1 MIDDANMFSDGQDPA
16 VAAAGNIISTRVLS
30 RLAADNLTTN
40 LGAGKP
46 VYLVVQVET
55 AITHQANA
63 TLQITLESD
72 SAAALNVAPTVHL
85 DSGAIDLTAV
95 PANAALGFQWFA
107 VALPS
112 GDYQEFIGLRFA
124 AGVADVTGGGI
135 DAFLVDTLETW
146 QPYVTRSVNNA

>member
-1 MIDDANMFSDGQDPA
+1 MIDDANMFSDGQDPT
-16 VAAAGNIISTRVLS
+16 VAAGADIISARVLS
-30 RLAADNLTTN
+30 RRAGDNLTIN

-55 AITHQANA
+55 AITHNANA

-95 PANAALGFQWFA
+95 PANAAQGFQWFA
-107 VALPS
+107 VPLPA
-112 GDYQEFIGLRFA
+112 GQYQEFIGLRFA
-124 AGVADVTGGGI
+124 AAVDDVTGGGI
-135 DAFLVDTLETW
+135 DAFLTDTLETW

>member
-1 MIDDANMFSDGQDPA
+1 MIDDANTFSDGQDPA
-16 VAAAGNIISTRVLS
+16 VAAAGNIISTRQLS
-30 RLAADNLTTN
+30 RLAGDNLTTN

-55 AITHQANA
+55 AITHAAGA
-63 TLQITLESD
+63 TLQITLESASD
-72 SAAALNVAPTVHL
+72 AALTVVPTVHM

-95 PANAALGFQWFA
+95 PANAAQGFRWFA
-107 VALPS
+107 APLPA
-112 GDYQEFIGLRFA
+112 GQYQEFIGLRFA
-124 AGVADVTGGGI
+124 AGVANVTGGGI